1 MNSAF
6 EQSIRKR
13 LQNIAKDRSL
23 TPAAVWHNV
32 VAERFLV
39 RLCSSPYRSHFVLKG
54 GTLLSKLLRLGR
66 ETQDLDFSV
75 QQLSNQV
82 PLLQTVFCQI
92 VAIDLGDGF
101 NFENPIVTPL
111 DHDHMQYFG
120 AQVRVDVHFGKAHF
134 PLFID
139 LGFGDVVVPQDT
151 KILLLGNSK
160 GPLYESFLSIPSYP
174 LEFVFA
180 EKIETLIYR
189 GPENSR
195 MKDYH
200 DLLVMISAAQVL
212 DSVETERACRAV
224 FGHRQTRLAL
234 PIKFDRAQ
242 LERLQ
247 KYWRQYH
254 HALATPEQFPDHIER
269 VVQKIN
275 DWLESATSFR

>member
-1 MNSAF
+1 MNLAF
-6 EQSIRKR
+6 EQSIKKW
-13 LQNIAKDRSL
+13 LQNIATDRSL

-75 QQLSNQV
+75 RRLSNEV
-82 PLLQTVFCQI
+82 SLLQNVLSQI
-92 VAIDLGDGF
+92 IALDLEDGF
-101 NFENPIVTPL
+101 NFVNPVVTPL
-111 DHDHMQYFG
+111 DHQHMQYLG
-120 AQVRVDVHFGKAHF
+120 AQARIDVLFGKAHF

-139 LGFGDVVVPQDT
+139 LGFGDVVAPPDT

-189 GPENSR
+189 GSENSR

-200 DLLVMISAAQVL
+200 DLLVMIGTEQIL
-212 DSVETERACRAV
+212 DGVETERACRAV

-234 PIKFDRAQ
+234 PIRFDALQ

-247 KYWRQYH
+247 KYWGHYRRT
-254 HALATPEQFPDHIER
+254 LAGPEQFPDHVEHVI
-269 VVQKIN
+269 QKIN
-275 DWLESATSFR
+275 GWLESATSFK